1 MRYRFFRTRLM
12 GFASGL
18 ALLSAAGVAALASSE
33 ADAMTLQEAVAYT
46 VETNPEIGEATSNRE
61 AIDFELRQARGLYL
75 PQIDLEGS
83 YGPGWRNGPGVDDR
97 DDHTWLQ
104 RRQLS
109 ATLQQLIFDG
119 FATDA
124 EVERQAARRD
134 AAAYRVLERSEFLGL
149 DVVQIYLDVMR
160 WTEQVEL
167 AQENVRIHEEYLSNV
182 NQRARAGRSSTAD
195 VRQAEQRL
203 AAAETTLVEIERG
216 FEEARI
222 TYLQLVGVPAD
233 ELILPPPVGG
243 VVPVDMN
250 QAISRGLENNPTLR
264 LARADIDTAYA
275 EFRAAVANF
284 YPELTLESR
293 YARGWD
299 VNGERGIDEDFEALL
314 VLRYNLYRGGI
325 DSANRE
331 EQVRRIDES
340 RQSVLLFQRE
350 VEQEVRISY
359 NELDAATA
367 SEVLLE
373 QEVVAAEETR
383 NAYQQQFTIGQRT
396 LLDLLD
402 SQNELFNA
410 RLTLATT
417 RYARIFAEHRVLASM
432 GDLLITLGVTPPPSA
447 TADARVN
454 AGVPTT
460 PESETMP
467 RTDEIFPFSND

>member
-1 MRYRFFRTRLM
+1 MHNRSFRTRLM

-18 ALLSAAGVAALASSE
+18 ALLSAAGFAALASPE

-83 YGPGWRNGPGVDDR
+83 VGPGWRNGPGIDDR
-97 DDHTWLQ
+97 DDHTWLF
-104 RRQLS
+104 RRELS

-134 AAAYRVLERSEFLGL
+134 AAAYRVLERSEFIGL
-149 DVVQIYLDVMR
+149 DVVQAYLDVMR
-160 WTEQVEL
+160 WTEQIEF
-167 AQENVRIHEEYLSNV
+167 ARENVRVHQEYLQNV
-182 NQRARAGRSSTAD
+182 NQRARAGRSSVAD

-203 AAAETTLVEIERG
+203 RAAQSTLVEIERG

-222 TYLQLVGVPAD
+222 TYLRLVGVPAE
-233 ELILPPPVGG
+233 ELILPPPVSGL
-243 VVPVDMN
+243 VPVDMN
-250 QAISRGLENNPTLR
+250 QAISRGLDNNPTLS

-275 EFRAAVANF
+275 EYKASVANF
-284 YPELTLESR
+284 YPELTIESR
-293 YARGWD
+293 YGRGWD

-331 EQVRRIDES
+331 EQIRRIDES
-340 RQSVLLFQRE
+340 RQRVLLFQRE
-350 VEQEVRISY
+350 VEDEVRTSY
-359 NELDAATA
+359 NELDAARSRET
-367 SEVLLE
+367 LLE
-373 QEVVAAEETR
+373 QEVVASEQVR
-383 NAYQQQFTIGQRT
+383 DAYLQQFTIGQRT

-402 SQNELFNA
+402 SQNELFNGRLSLSTTRFA
-410 RLTLATT
+410 RL
-417 RYARIFAEHRVLASM
+417 FAEHRVLASM
-432 GDLLITLGVTPPPSA
+432 GDLLSSLGIVPPPSA
-447 TADARVN
+447 AADARVN
-454 AGVPTT
+454 ASVPET

-467 RTDEIFPFSND
+467 RTDVVFPFSND